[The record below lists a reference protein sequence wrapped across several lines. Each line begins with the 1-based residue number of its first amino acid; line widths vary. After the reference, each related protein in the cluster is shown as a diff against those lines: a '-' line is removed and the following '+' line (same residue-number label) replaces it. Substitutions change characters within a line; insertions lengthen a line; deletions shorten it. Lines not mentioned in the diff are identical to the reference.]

1 MNNALFLFYFISPSL
16 ILCFFLFFL
25 IHADVEPSGSNVGR
39 LPREPVSHRG
49 SFRSTCRC
57 VSSKSFLAGQLS
69 FTAQDLGT
77 AVPCFPGS
85 CDQNPRCC
93 GHYQWGKKKQ
103 KKNTHTQKRALPHF
117 KFWWS
122 HLQVQLLVHLWA
134 APVAAIF
141 RLLPG
146 DDLLTTGGQSRWFV
160 HDLQLSGSSGVC
172 SLFFISSSTLKM
184 WQLFGHSS
192 ITH

>member
-1 MNNALFLFYFISPSL
+1 MLSPQVPTLVGYLGNQSLTEALLGALVDVSQASPSSL
-16 ILCFFLFFL
+16 
-25 IHADVEPSGSNVGR
+25 V
-39 LPREPVSHRG
+39 
-49 SFRSTCRC
+49 
-57 VSSKSFLAGQLS
+57 SFLSPLRILGQQCPAFL
-69 FTAQDLGT
+69 AHVAKIHG
-77 AVPCFPGS
+77 AVGIIS
-85 CDQNPRCC
+85 EV
-93 GHYQWGKKKQ
+93 KKTK